1 VISLSSDHNKVF
13 LGEESSELKR
23 RVKILLPS
31 KADVVIIGGGVIGA
45 SIAYHLSKRKMDILV
60 LEKKGLVSGTSSA
73 CDGLVYLQSKR
84 PGPHLKLA
92 MESRKRF
99 DSLQEELGTD
109 IEFRSRGGIIVV
121 ETQKELEAMR
131 LFVEEQKDTG
141 LEVVL
146 LGTTEARELE
156 PSLSEGVLGCTYSAL
171 DGQVNPIALGLAFLQ
186 AAKARGVTICPFTA
200 VTGLSRKNDHLVGVK
215 TNRGN
220 VETRVVVNAAGV
232 YATEIGKMID
242 VEVPIRPRRGQIL
255 VTEAVP
261 PLLARGVL
269 SAKYLA
275 AKYSPSLAE
284 TGELGISIEQ
294 TKNGGF
300 LLGSTR
306 EFAGFDRR
314 TTWSAMKEIVLRTSS
329 IIPALRDLRVIRT
342 FAGLRPSTPDGL
354 PILGPVRNIEGFFM
368 AAGHEGDGIALS
380 PITGQILAE
389 WIAEGLPSMDVSD
402 FSLERFFTTGAP
414 RLESLLH

>member
-1 VISLSSDHNKVF
+1 MV
-13 LGEESSELKR
+13 
-23 RVKILLPS
+23 LLPS
-31 KADVVIIGGGVIGA
+31 SADVVIIGGGVIGS
-45 SIAYHLSKRKMDILV
+45 SIAYHLSKRKIEVLV

-99 DSLQEELGTD
+99 DSLQEELGAD
-109 IEFRSRGGIIVV
+109 IEFRSRGGMVVV
-121 ETQKELEAMR
+121 ETREELEAMR
-131 LFVEEQKDTG
+131 LFVEEQKETG
-141 LEVVL
+141 LEVAL
-146 LGTTEARELE
+146 LGTKEARDLE
-156 PSLSEGVLGCTYSAL
+156 PSLSEGVLGCTYSPL

-186 AAKARGVTICPFTA
+186 AAKARGAKICAFA
-200 VTGLSRKNDHLVGVK
+200 GVTGFSRKNHRVVGVK
-215 TNRGN
+215 TDRGN

-232 YATEIGKMID
+232 HATEIGKMID

-261 PLLARGVL
+261 PLLTRGVL

-275 AKYSPSLAE
+275 TKYNPSLAE
-284 TGELGISIEQ
+284 TGELGVSIEQ
-294 TKNGGF
+294 TKNGGL

-306 EFAGFDRR
+306 EFVGFDRR
-314 TTWSAMKEIVLRTSS
+314 TTWSAMKDIALQTSR

-354 PILGPVRNIEGFFM
+354 PILGPAPNVEGVFI

-380 PITGQILAE
+380 PITGQIIAE
-389 WIAEGLPSMDVSD
+389 WIATGLPSMDVSP
-402 FSLERFFTTGAP
+402 FSLERFFAIGAAHF
-414 RLESLLH
+414 ESLLH